1 MKHLLPL
8 LLLFSCVSSHD
19 RLEHENLTLKKDSLT
34 NALNAN
40 IEESYELIEELNE
53 HLEEINH
60 LKEEVQEHK
69 ESLENLDLSKEEY
82 IEVVELE
89 EKIIVDSTLLNQI
102 TKKLEGIK

>member
-1 MKHLLPL
+1 MK
-8 LLLFSCVSSHD
+8 
-19 RLEHENLTLKKDSLT
+19 NLTLKKDSLT

-69 ESLENLDLSKEEY
+69 ESLEILTFQKKNITRQLNISKKILTNLF
-82 IEVVELE
+82 
-89 EKIIVDSTLLNQI
+89 
-102 TKKLEGIK
+102 